1 MRKNL
6 LLIAVLTS
14 AASVGCISEGD
25 TSSQVESSESALC
38 TPTKLALTTAV
49 SSGAPV
55 QPAKNAIDGNTGT
68 RWESA
73 YSDPQ
78 WIYVDLGAVKT
89 VTEVRIDWQHAAA
102 KDYRIDVSNDAVN
115 WSAAVVTKT
124 GGIAVDH
131 RIDDLTGFSVSARY
145 VRMFGTARATQY
157 GYSIWELTVY
167 DGSACG
173 GSGTAGAGGSAGA
186 GTAGSGGT
194 AGAGGSAGAGT
205 AGAGTAGAGG
215 TAGTGGIAGSSC
227 VSGALALATAVSS
240 AAPKQA
246 AKNAIDGN
254 TGTRWESAY
263 SDPQWIYVDLGA
275 VKTVTEVR
283 IDWQHAAAK
292 DYRIDVSNDAVN
304 WSAAVVTKT
313 GGIAVDH
320 RIDDL
325 TGFSVSAR
333 YVRMF
338 GTARATVYGYSI
350 WELTVSGYDPAA
362 CATNLL
368 TAGWN
373 HATVMSN
380 FTPVGGY
387 TFGAGKNAISFDYT
401 GQTFATSTT
410 DEPPR
415 LAFTQSVTVP
425 QAGSTWR
432 LTLTISGINNQTTL
446 PPQVLAAVG
455 GVFASTYAPTV
466 ATVAGSTQ
474 LVRVGSLTSGTQLTA
489 DVSASL
495 TAGQVVDVELDDVP
509 TFTESA
515 DGTTGTGLQKFNV
528 TDASLVRLN

>member
-1 MRKNL
+1 VRKTL
-6 LLIAVLTS
+6 LLVTVLMS
-14 AASVGCISEGD
+14 AASVGCVSEGD
-25 TSSQVESSESALC
+25 PSSSQVESSESALC
-38 TPTKLALTTAV
+38 TPTKLALTNAV
-49 SSGAPV
+49 SSPTPKQV
-55 QPAKNAIDGNTGT
+55 AKNAIDGNTGT

-102 KDYRIDVSNDAVN
+102 KDYRIDVSNDAVT
-115 WSAAVVTKT
+115 WSAPVISQT

-145 VRMFGTARATQY
+145 VRMYGTARATQY

-167 DGSACG
+167 DGSSCG
-173 GSGTAGAGGSAGA
+173 GTGTAGAGGGAGA
-186 GTAGSGGT
+186 GTAGVGG
-194 AGAGGSAGAGT
+194 GAGT
-205 AGAGTAGAGG
+205 AGAGSAGAGG
-215 TAGTGGIAGSSC
+215 SSC
-227 VSGALALATAVSS
+227 LSGALALTNAVSS
-240 AAPKQA
+240 PTPKQV

-275 VKTVTEVR
+275 SKTVTEVR

-292 DYRIDVSNDAVN
+292 DYRIDVSNDAVT
-304 WSAAVVTKT
+304 WSAPVISQT

-325 TGFSVSAR
+325 TGFAVSAR
-333 YVRMF
+333 YVRMY

-350 WELTVSGYDPAA
+350 WEMTVSGYDPAS

-368 TAGWN
+368 TAGWSHTN
-373 HATVMSN
+373 VTSN
-380 FTPVGGY
+380 FTPVAGY
-387 TFGAGKNAISFDYT
+387 TFGAAKNAISFDYT

-415 LAFTQSVTVP
+415 IEFTQSVTIP

-432 LTLTISGINNQTTL
+432 VTLTISGINDQTNL
-446 PPQVLAAVG
+446 PPQFLAAVG
-455 GVFASTYAPTV
+455 GVFAGTYAPTV

-474 LVRVGSLTSGTQLTA
+474 LVRVGSLTSGAQLTA
-489 DVSASL
+489 DISVSL
-495 TAGQVVDVELDDVP
+495 TAGQVVDVTIDDVP

-515 DGTTGTGLQKFNV
+515 NGTTGTGLQKFNV
-528 TDASLVRLN
+528 TAASLARLN

>member
-25 TSSQVESSESALC
+25 SSSQVESSESALC
-38 TPTKLALTTAV
+38 TPTKLALATAV
-49 SSGAPV
+49 SSGVPIQA
-55 QPAKNAIDGNTGT
+55 AKNAIDGNTGT

-102 KDYRIDVSNDAVN
+102 KDYRIDVSNDAVT
-115 WSAAVVTKT
+115 WSAAVVSKT

-173 GSGTAGAGGSAGA
+173 GT
-186 GTAGSGGT
+186 GSG
-194 AGAGGSAGAGT
+194 GAGGSAGAGT
-205 AGAGTAGAGG
+205 AGAGSAGAGTAGAGG
-215 TAGTGGIAGSSC
+215 TGGSAGAGGSAGSSC
-227 VSGALALATAVSS
+227 VSGTLALTTAVSS

-292 DYRIDVSNDAVN
+292 DYRIDVSNDAAT
-304 WSAAVVTKT
+304 WSAAVITKT

-350 WELTVSGYDPAA
+350 WEITVSGYDPAA

-373 HATVMSN
+373 HADVTSN
-380 FTPVGGY
+380 FTPVAGY
-387 TFGAGKNAISFDYT
+387 AFGAGKNAISFDYT

-410 DEPPR
+410 DLPPR
-415 LAFTQSVTVP
+415 LEFTQSVTIP
-425 QAGSTWR
+425 KAGSTWR
-432 LTLTISGINNQTTL
+432 LTLTISGINNQATL
-446 PPQVLAAVG
+446 PPQFLAAVG

-474 LVRVGSLTSGTQLTA
+474 LVRVGSLTSGAQLTA
-489 DVSASL
+489 DVSVSL
-495 TAGQVVDVELDDVP
+495 TAGQVVDVTLDDVP
-509 TFTESA
+509 TFTESS

-528 TDASLVRLN
+528 TDVSLARLN

>member
-1 MRKNL
+1 VRKIL
-6 LLIAVLTS
+6 LLVTVLTS
-14 AASVGCISEGD
+14 AAAVGCLSEGD
-25 TSSQVESSESALC
+25 SSSSQVESSESALC
-38 TPTKLALTTAV
+38 TPTKLALTNAV
-49 SSGAPV
+49 SSAAPK

-102 KDYRIDVSNDAVN
+102 KDYRIDVSNDA
-115 WSAAVVTKT
+115 A
-124 GGIAVDH
+124 
-131 RIDDLTGFSVSARY
+131 
-145 VRMFGTARATQY
+145 
-157 GYSIWELTVY
+157 
-167 DGSACG
+167 
-173 GSGTAGAGGSAGA
+173 
-186 GTAGSGGT
+186 
-194 AGAGGSAGAGT
+194 
-205 AGAGTAGAGG
+205 
-215 TAGTGGIAGSSC
+215 
-227 VSGALALATAVSS
+227 
-240 AAPKQA
+240 
-246 AKNAIDGN
+246 
-254 TGTRWESAY
+254 
-263 SDPQWIYVDLGA
+263 
-275 VKTVTEVR
+275 
-283 IDWQHAAAK
+283 
-292 DYRIDVSNDAVN
+292 N

-350 WELTVSGYDPAA
+350 WEMTVSGYDPAA
-362 CATNLL
+362 CTANLL
-368 TAGWN
+368 TAGWD
-373 HATVMSN
+373 HASVTSN
-380 FTPVGGY
+380 FTPVAGY

-415 LAFTQSVTVP
+415 LEFTQAVTIP
-425 QAGSTWR
+425 KAGSTWR
-432 LTLTISGINNQTTL
+432 LTLTISGINDQTNL
-446 PPQVLAAVG
+446 PPQFLAAVG

-474 LVRVGSLTSGTQLTA
+474 LVRVGSLTSGAQLTA

-495 TAGQVVDVELDDVP
+495 TAGQVVDVTIDDVP

-515 DGTTGTGLQKFNV
+515 SGTTGTGLQKFNV
-528 TDASLVRLN
+528 TDVSLARLN